1 MNRAISITSS
11 ADLSPQ
17 PLPSDVRPSVKGKF
31 IYVGNEKLYIRGV
44 TYGAFRPDDNGNE
57 YGKPNEIKI
66 DFKMMVSNG
75 INAIRTYTVPPE
87 WFLDLALEKGI
98 YVMVGIPWEQH
109 ITFLDDKKRIKD
121 IENRVRNGV
130 SSCAGHP
137 SILCYAIGNE
147 IPASI
152 VRWHGRNRIESFIKR
167 LYSIAKDKDPDG
179 LATYVNFPTTEYL
192 QLPFIDLFC
201 FNVYLESQQ
210 ALEAYINRLHNIAC
224 DKPLIMAELG
234 LDSRR
239 NGLEAQAKTLEWQIR
254 TAFGSGCGGVF
265 VFSWTDEWYRGG
277 YDIENWDFGLTTRG
291 RLPKPALASV
301 QKAFSEV
308 PFGNRIQWP
317 SISVIVCTY
326 NGSKS
331 IKDTLE
337 SLTKLEYPNYEVIIV
352 NDGSNDKTEEIA
364 KEYCNKYGFSLITT
378 ENRGLSNARNTG
390 LDSATGEIIAYL
402 DDDACPD
409 PNWLNYLALSFLKT
423 NHAGIG
429 GPNIAPE
436 GDGIIA
442 DCVSHVP
449 GNPSHVL
456 ISDEKAEHLPGCNMA
471 FRKDSLKAVGGFDPQ
486 FWIAGDD
493 VDICWR
499 LQQRG
504 WTLGFSPSAVVWHH
518 RRDSIS
524 SYWKQQFNYGKAE
537 ALLEKKWPEKYNGR
551 GNCIWTGQVYGTGI
565 TKTLGFLNGR
575 IYHGV
580 WGSAPFQSLYQ
591 KTPGLIQSLLLIPE
605 WYLIIFGLFM
615 LSCIGFFWKPLLIT
629 LPLFIFAL
637 GTPVAQSILCTSNA
651 CFPKESRSRFK
662 ILKMHFLTACLY
674 LIQPLGRLFGRLS
687 LGLTPWRR
695 HGQHK
700 LSLPWP
706 RNHSIWSESWQPHER
721 RIESIEN
728 SIRKQGV
735 VLIRGGDYDSWDLKI
750 HGGLFGALRIRIA
763 VEEHAGG
770 RQMIRLRSWPKISR
784 LGFVLTLFFVVL
796 AILASIDKAWYVYV
810 ILGVTATLT
819 AVRSFGDCAV
829 ATASYLNAIKQEE
842 KEVI

>member
-1 MNRAISITSS
+1 MNRITSS
-11 ADLSPQ
+11 AELSLQ

-44 TYGAFRPDDNGNE
+44 TYGSFRPDKDGNE
-57 YGKPNEIKI
+57 FDPEVVER
-66 DFKMMVSNG
+66 DFAQIAANG
-75 INAIRTYTVPPE
+75 INAIRTYTVPPR
-87 WFLDLALEKGI
+87 WLLDVAKG
-98 YVMVGIPWEQH
+98 YGLRVMVGLPGVLH
-109 ITFLDDKKRIKD
+109 VAFLDDKKLTRAMEK
-121 IENRVRNGV
+121 RVRDGV
-130 SSCAGHP
+130 RACTGHP
-137 SILCYAIGNE
+137 AVLCYVIGNE
-147 IPASI
+147 IPAPI
-152 VRWHGRNRIESFIKR
+152 VRWHGRRRVERYLKQ
-167 LYSIAKDKDPDG
+167 LYQIAKAEDPDS
-179 LATYVNFPTTEYL
+179 LVTYVNYPSTEYL
-192 QLPFIDLFC
+192 QLPFLDLVC
-201 FNVYLESQQ
+201 FNVYLESQDR
-210 ALEAYINRLHNIAC
+210 LEAYLARLQNIVS
-224 DKPLIMAELG
+224 DRSLIMTEIG
-234 LDSRR
+234 LDSRMH
-239 NGLEAQAKTLEWQIR
+239 GEKTQARVLNWQIR
-254 TAFGSGCGGVF
+254 TAFSVGCAGAF
-265 VFSWTDEWYRGG
+265 VFAWTDEWHREG
-277 YDIENWDFGLTTRG
+277 YDIEDWDFGLTSRD
-291 RLPKPALASV
+291 RHPKPALAAV
-301 QKAFSEV
+301 RKAFAEA
-308 PFGNRIQWP
+308 PFPSDLTWP
-317 SISVIVCTY
+317 FISVIVCTY
-326 NGSKS
+326 NGA
-331 IKDTLE
+331 
-337 SLTKLEYPNYEVIIV
+337 LTIRDCLKGLLKLEYLNFEVIVV
-352 NDGSNDKTEEIA
+352 NDGSNDATAAIA
-364 KEYCNKYGFSLITT
+364 KEYGFRLIST
-378 ENRGLSNARNTG
+378 ENGGLSNARNIG
-390 LDSATGEIIAYL
+390 LETAKGEIVAYI

-409 PNWLNYLALSFLKT
+409 PHWLNYLALSFFNSK
-423 NHAGIG
+423 HVGIG
-429 GPNIAPE
+429 GPNIAPL
-436 GDGIIA
+436 GDGTIA
-442 DCVSHVP
+442 DCVAHAP

-456 ISDEKAEHLPGCNMA
+456 ISDQEAEHIPGCNMA
-471 FRKDSLKAVGGFDPQ
+471 FCKDALQAVGGFDPQ
-486 FWIAGDD
+486 FRIAGDD

-504 WTLGFSPSAVVWHH
+504 WSLGFSPPAVVWHH

-537 ALLEKKWPEKYNGR
+537 ALLEKKWPEKYNGT
-551 GNCIWTGQVYGTGI
+551 GNCIWTGQVYRTGI

-575 IYHGV
+575 IYHGI